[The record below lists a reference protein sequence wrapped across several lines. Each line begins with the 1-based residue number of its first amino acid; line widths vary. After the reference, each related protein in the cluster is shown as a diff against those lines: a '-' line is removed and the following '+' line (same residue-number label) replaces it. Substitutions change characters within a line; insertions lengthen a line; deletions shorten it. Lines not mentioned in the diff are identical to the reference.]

1 MKAVPAAFAFVLAGG
16 SAMGA
21 CTDVRSLVCTLP
33 MSVSYDP
40 VRNVDSTTHSYT
52 PPPLNKCTSAGVPAC
67 ARKTPRFLT
76 LTGIYQVE
84 KTGLKHSTSFLKAR
98 GC

>member
-40 VRNVDSTTHSYT
+40 VRNVNSTTHSYT
-52 PPPLNKCTSAGVPAC
+52 PPPLDKCTSAGELADVVYDAFQL
-67 ARKTPRFLT
+67 AHGKLQEFLT
-76 LTGIYQVE
+76 LTGIYQ
-84 KTGLKHSTSFLKAR
+84 
-98 GC
+98 

>member
-52 PPPLNKCTSAGVPAC
+52 PPPLDKCTSAGELADVVYDAFQL
-67 ARKTPRFLT
+67 AHGKL
-76 LTGIYQVE
+76 QD
-84 KTGLKHSTSFLKAR
+84 S
-98 GC
+98 